1 MKYLKLIFLV
11 IIVFQFKIETN
22 AQISIRERQEIYNET
37 LKILDIY
44 ESAFSI
50 KNKRNYV
57 DFLRLFTNTKIE
69 IFNDIMPENSLDKKI
84 KLGSYFNFWRE
95 HYYDKKILFMNLYPY
110 EMGPVFFYNDAN
122 DSGYLN
128 VSAYKIFN
136 SKTDKGIV
144 YVDTF
149 DINKD

>member
-69 IFNDIMPENSLDKKI
+69 IFNDIMPEN
-84 KLGSYFNFWRE
+84 
-95 HYYDKKILFMNLYPY
+95 
-110 EMGPVFFYNDAN
+110 
-122 DSGYLN
+122 
-128 VSAYKIFN
+128 
-136 SKTDKGIV
+136 
-144 YVDTF
+144 
-149 DINKD
+149 